1 MKEAYNKGISKWGQF
16 GILIGLI
23 GGCLIVGSIVSFIL
37 WKIMTHGSIATMEK
51 DMLKP
56 QNLNAVLVL
65 QTVSTL
71 LIFFLPAVL
80 FAFICYRRGW
90 TYLGFDG
97 TINNRQLLSVLLI
110 AICVLPVIGGLGE
123 LNKAIPLP
131 PNLKLRFDNA
141 EKSYAESVSQ
151 IAQVKTW
158 GQYFTSL
165 FIIAVMPAIIE
176 ETLFRGAL
184 QNLLIRWFKG
194 PWIAIMITS
203 VLFSAVHLSW
213 YNFIPRFALGVV
225 LGMLFYYGQSIW
237 LNILAHFM
245 NNAIIV
251 TQLFILTRQGQKI
264 DVSADDH
271 FPLWVAGI
279 GLVLVA
285 ALLTW
290 FIRSSPKPQPLQ
302 PEIVFDKHNP
312 FANDVE

>member
-16 GILIGLI
+16 GILIGMI
-23 GGCLIVGSIVSFIL
+23 GGCLIIGGIISLIL
-37 WKIMTHGSIATMEK
+37 WTLMTHGSITTMEK

-56 QNLNAVLVL
+56 QNLHAVLVL

-71 LIFFLPAVL
+71 LVFFLPAVL
-80 FAFICYRRGW
+80 FAFICYRKGW

-97 TINNRQLLSVLLI
+97 TVNNRQLLSVLLI
-110 AICVLPVIGGLGE
+110 AICVLPLIGGLGE

-131 PNLKLRFDNA
+131 PNLKLKFDAA
-141 EKSYAESVSQ
+141 EKTYAESVSQ

-158 GQYFTSL
+158 GQYLTSL
-165 FIIAVMPAIIE
+165 LIIAAMPAIFE

-184 QNLLIRWFKG
+184 QNLFTRWFKG
-194 PWIAIMITS
+194 PWVAIILTS
-203 VLFSAVHLSW
+203 FLFSAVHLSW
-213 YNFIPRFALGVV
+213 YGFIPRFVLGVV

-251 TQLFILTRQGQKI
+251 TQLFVLTQQGQKI
-264 DVSADDH
+264 DITAEDH

-279 GLVLVA
+279 GLVLVV
-285 ALLTW
+285 ALMTW
-290 FIRSSPKPQPLQ
+290 FIRSSPKPQPSA
-302 PEIVFDKHNP
+302 PEIVFEMHNP
-312 FANDVE
+312 FANHVE